1 VTTHHLLVTYD
12 FPPLGGG
19 IARALGEIARH
30 YPPGSLTVSTGLV
43 RGANLA
49 DALLP
54 NRVDRVPVRSDRLKN
69 LPGLLRWSRR
79 AGRLAQRIQAGF
91 AWGGNLRPAGHVTRW
106 LGDRHG
112 LAYGLLV
119 YGMDVI
125 RLERRARRS
134 RLRRLA
140 ARRILEGAAGIV
152 AISTW
157 TARRMEALLEWLGL
171 GAGPPV
177 RVVPLGADP
186 GRFRPG
192 LDAREVRQ
200 RYGLEEGPWLL
211 TVARLVPHKGID
223 TALDVLAR
231 LQERLPALRYAV
243 AGTGPDAARLHR
255 LAEALGV
262 SARVRWLGQVPD
274 RDLPALY
281 NVAAVYLGLSREE
294 GDEVEGFGL
303 SLVEAMASGR
313 PVVAAASGGIPDAV
327 RDGVSGLLVPPA
339 DPAEA
344 ARAAARLLAEPALA
358 AALGRG
364 GRAEVEA
371 RLNWARVVTD
381 LREAAATW
389 SGAPARR
396 AGR

>member
-1 VTTHHLLVTYD
+1 VTHHLLVAYD

-30 YPPGSLTVSTGLV
+30 YPAGSLTVSTGLV
-43 RGANLA
+43 PGADWA
-49 DALLP
+49 DPLLP
-54 NRVDRVPVRSDRLKN
+54 NRVDRVAVRADRLKN
-69 LPGLLRWSRR
+69 PPGLLSWTRR
-79 AGRLAQRIQAGF
+79 AGRLARQTGAGF
-91 AWGGNLRPAGHVTRW
+91 AWGGTLRPAGYVTRW

-112 LAYGLLV
+112 VPYGLLT
-119 YGMDVI
+119 YGMDVT

-134 RLRRLA
+134 RLRRLL
-140 ARRILEGAAGIV
+140 ARRILRGAAGIV
-152 AISTW
+152 AISGW
-157 TARRMEALLEWLGL
+157 TARRVEALLEWLGL

-186 GRFRPG
+186 ERFRPG
-192 LDAREVRQ
+192 LDAGQVRR

-223 TALDVLAR
+223 TALEVLAR
-231 LQERLPALRYAV
+231 LQERFPALRYAV

-255 LAEALGV
+255 LADALGV
-262 SARVRWLGQVPD
+262 SARVRWLGAVPD

-281 NVAAVYLGLSREE
+281 NAAAVYLGLSRED

-303 SLVEAMASGR
+303 SLVEAMASGC
-313 PVVAAASGGIPDAV
+313 PVLAGASGGIPDAV

-358 AALGRG
+358 AALRAR

-389 SGAPARR
+389 SGGPGRR
-396 AGR
+396 GGR